1 MSFDISPT
9 PHSQDLFRNRS
20 PGGDIIV
27 APATSFGQGG
37 IGIIRLSGPGCLEL
51 VRPFVVGPRGGF
63 PPWESHRLY
72 YGQFVDSSHR
82 VIDEVMAVYMAS
94 PRSYTR
100 EDVVEIHCHGGLV
113 VGRRILETL
122 RQAGARTAQPGEFT
136 LRAFLNGRIDLSQ
149 AEGVMEVI
157 EARHRSA
164 HQIAVRHLEGSLA
177 HFCTQL
183 KEQLLD
189 SLALLETW
197 IDFPEEDIDHPSF
210 DSILS
215 TLAAVIESLRPVVA
229 SFRNGRVLREG
240 VSVLILGKP
249 NVGKSSLLNALV
261 GTDRAIVTDLPGTTR
276 DTLEEQLDLD
286 GLRLRLTDT
295 AGLRDSDDPV
305 EQEGVRRACSK
316 IAQADLVLFVID
328 GHRGMDDEDR
338 SALMRCG
345 EKNSI
350 IVINKSDLPSVEIP
364 PLPSYLPVISV
375 SASTGAGIDR
385 LRDELRI
392 RVGVDDGVECPE
404 SLILTEERH
413 HHALSQ
419 TLDKLHKSVESLNAG
434 LSPEFIALDLR
445 EAVESLGVITGDT
458 APEEVINRIFSRFC
472 IGK

>member
-1 MSFDISPT
+1 MSFDLALTS
-9 PHSQDLFRNRS
+9 HSKVVAGHRPQ
-20 PGGDIIV
+20 GEDIIV

-37 IGIIRLSGPGCLEL
+37 IGIIRLSGRGCLQL
-51 VRPFVVGPRGGF
+51 VRPFVVTAGGGS
-63 PPWESHRLY
+63 PSWESHRLY
-72 YGQFVDSSHR
+72 YGQFTDSKQR
-82 VIDEVMAVYMAS
+82 VIDEIMAVYMAS

-122 RQAGARTAQPGEFT
+122 RYAGARTAQPGEFT
-136 LRAFLNGRIDLSQ
+136 LRAFLNGRIDLTQ

-164 HQIAVRHLEGSLA
+164 HQIAVQHLEGSLA
-177 HFCTQL
+177 HFCNEL

-210 DSILS
+210 DSILG
-215 TLAAVIESLRPVVA
+215 TLTSVIEDLRPVVA

-249 NVGKSSLLNALV
+249 NVGKSSLLNALIDS
-261 GTDRAIVTDLPGTTR
+261 DRAIVTDLPGTTR
-276 DTLEEQLDLD
+276 DTLEEELDLD

-316 IAQADLVLFVID
+316 IAQADIVLLVID
-328 GHRGMDDEDR
+328 GHRGIDDDDR
-338 SALMRCG
+338 SALLRCG

-350 IVINKSDLPSVEIP
+350 IVINKSDLPSVEISS
-364 PLPSYLPVISV
+364 LPSHFPVVTV

-385 LRDELRI
+385 LREELRSRAGI
-392 RVGVDDGVECPE
+392 ADGEECPE

-419 TLDKLHKSVESLNAG
+419 TLGKLNMAIESLNGG

>member
-1 MSFDISPT
+1 MSFDLSSTIQL
-9 PHSQDLFRNRS
+9 QDVVATRA
-20 PGGDIIV
+20 PEEDIIV

-51 VRPFVVGPRGGF
+51 VRPFVIGHGGGV
-63 PPWESHRLY
+63 PSWESHRLY
-72 YGQFVDSSHR
+72 YGQFIDFSHR
-82 VIDEVMAVYMAS
+82 VIDEVMVVYMAS

-100 EDVVEIHCHGGLV
+100 EDVVEIHCHAGLV

-136 LRAFLNGRIDLSQ
+136 LRAFLNGRIDLTQ

-164 HQIAVRHLEGSLA
+164 HQIAVQHLEGSLA
-177 HFCTQL
+177 QFCHEL

-210 DSILS
+210 DSILG
-215 TLAAVIESLRPVVA
+215 TLTSVMESLRPVVA
-229 SFRNGRVLREG
+229 SFSNGRVLREG

-261 GTDRAIVTDLPGTTR
+261 GSDRAIVTDLPGTTR

-305 EQEGVRRACSK
+305 EQEGVRRACGK
-316 IAQADLVLFVID
+316 IAEADLVLLVID
-328 GHRGMDDEDR
+328 GHRGIDDDDR
-338 SALMRCG
+338 SALMRCD
-345 EKNSI
+345 ENNCL
-350 IVINKSDLPSVEIP
+350 IVINKSDLPSVD
-364 PLPSYLPVISV
+364 LPSLPSHLPVISV
-375 SASTGAGIDR
+375 SASTGAGIDG
-385 LRDELRI
+385 LRDELRHRAGI
-392 RVGVDDGVECPE
+392 ADGEECPE

-419 TLDKLHKSVESLNAG
+419 TLQKLDKTVEGLNAG

>member
-1 MSFDISPT
+1 MSFDLPPT
-9 PHSQDLFRNRS
+9 TRSKEVAGNR
-20 PGGDIIV
+20 PQGEDIIV

-37 IGIIRLSGPGCLEL
+37 IGIIRLSGPGCLDL
-51 VRPFVVGPRGGF
+51 VRPFVLGLGGGP
-63 PPWESHRLY
+63 PSWKSHRLY
-72 YGQFVDSSHR
+72 YGQFTDSSQR

-122 RQAGARTAQPGEFT
+122 RHAGARTAQPGEFT
-136 LRAFLNGRIDLSQ
+136 LRAFLNGRIDLTQ

-164 HQIAVRHLEGSLA
+164 HQIAVQHLEGSLA
-177 HFCTQL
+177 HFCNEL
-183 KEQLLD
+183 REQLLD

-210 DSILS
+210 DSIVG
-215 TLAAVIESLRPVVA
+215 TLTSVIENLRPVVA

-261 GTDRAIVTDLPGTTR
+261 GSDRAIVTDLPGTTR

-305 EQEGVRRACSK
+305 EQEGVRRACGK
-316 IAQADLVLFVID
+316 IAQADIVLLVID
-328 GHRGMDDEDR
+328 GHRGMDDDDR
-338 SALMRCG
+338 SALGRCAG
-345 EKNSI
+345 KNSI

-364 PLPSYLPVISV
+364 SLPSHFPVITV
-375 SASTGAGIDR
+375 SAATGAGIDR
-385 LRDELRI
+385 LREELRI
-392 RVGVDDGVECPE
+392 RAGIADGEECPE

-413 HHALSQ
+413 HQALSQ
-419 TLDKLHKSVESLNAG
+419 TLEKLGKTIESLNAG

-445 EAVESLGVITGDT
+445 EAVESLGVITGET